1 LSSFAKVL
9 GAITAAMVA
18 LTSLWVTIRG
28 DDGPPP
34 AGGVVIVLDSPAA
47 YARFLENHPGG

>member
-1 LSSFAKVL
+1 
-9 GAITAAMVA
+9 MVA